1 MKADLPTLVSGYRN
15 QWVPASCELQLIKRK
30 GGIIRL
36 IDIITLFREGSTLK
50 PKQYLE
56 LRKEGDMMEKKII
69 KRVSVLLM
77 VCMLMASTVVFAF
90 AANVQDTE
98 YYEKNVAAGSYRPT
112 ESRYKTNTSK
122 VYVYPSYSP
131 SSRTMVKTMCYDAG
145 VVANKTNTPIGYAVL
160 TSGTKY
166 AISNFVYEQGDYTT
180 GYGVNMW
187 LRISPTASKGT
198 LRGVWSPDWTG
209 AGTGV
214 VII

>member
-1 MKADLPTLVSGYRN
+1 MIP
-15 QWVPASCELQLIKRK
+15 K
-30 GGIIRL
+30 GK
-36 IDIITLFREGSTLK
+36 GSTLK
-50 PKQYLE
+50 TKQYLE
-56 LRKEGDMMEKKII
+56 LGREGDIMEKKIF

-77 VCMLMASTVVFAF
+77 VCMLMASTVVSAF
-90 AANVQDTE
+90 AANVQDTD
-98 YYEKNVAAGSYRPT
+98 YYEKNVTAGSERPT

-131 SSRTMVKTMCYDAG
+131 SSRTMVKTMCKDAG
-145 VVANKTNTPIGYAVL
+145 VITNKTNTSFGYAVL

-180 GYGVNMW
+180 GSGVNMW
-187 LRISPTASKGT
+187 LRISPTAGKGT

-209 AGTGV
+209 TGTGI